1 MNLMHHY
8 GQSFNLIPHISNS
21 DLRSGDFS
29 HICVCTCA
37 VARRYRRSSR
47 NTREERCDVKL
58 ADEISDWEISEYAKR
73 ANAIH

>member
-1 MNLMHHY
+1 MNLMRYY
-8 GQSFNLIPHISNS
+8 GQSLNLIPHISNS

-37 VARRYRRSSR
+37 VARRYRRS
-47 NTREERCDVKL
+47 TREERCDVKL
-58 ADEISDWEISEYAKR
+58 ANEISDWEISECAKR